1 MLGAAASC
9 SCAADMQLIFGVGSA
24 GRAEN
29 IARAARAVS
38 IQFTVRW
45 LPILAVNAVL
55 VRLAAESL

>member
-1 MLGAAASC
+1 
-9 SCAADMQLIFGVGSA
+9 MQLIFGVGSA

-29 IARAARAVS
+29 MARAARAAS